1 MGKKKE
7 ARRESRKAARKLA
20 DQLIRAGVVAAR
32 SYDAAMS
39 GPRRQGFAGRGTSAN
54 AEIGGALRTLR
65 DRARSMVRNTAHG
78 HAIVDVM
85 VRHVVGAG
93 ITPTWN
99 TGSDAA
105 DRRIGLLYE
114 EWTTR
119 CDIEGELDFYAM
131 QALWVR
137 SMVEGGEALCRFVDR
152 PYAEDP
158 RTPLRLQLL
167 EGDHIDGSR
176 DGTTINGAIGNERTR
191 LGIAL
196 GDWSERRAYWLFD
209 NHPGEQ
215 VYSWTAAGYTSRRVP
230 RDQVVHLYRPMRI
243 GQIRGVTWLA
253 PVLMSAKD
261 LAELMQNTLVK
272 TGVEAAFA
280 GFIIDQGGGPV
291 NMGAAVSASSTDNEQ
306 EMMPEPGMLM
316 RLKGQDIKFAEP
328 KTSTQFESISIA
340 TLQAMAAGTGHTYDQ
355 ITGDLRQANYSSLRA
370 GKIEHRRLVEQVQWH
385 DVIPRLNRITACF
398 IDRCILA
405 GTLRPRADGY
415 PHDWVPPANEP
426 IDPLK
431 DLEADIAAVRAGRM
445 APQEFIT
452 QWGRDWKKVVTD
464 TVAFWKFADAN
475 GMALDIDPR
484 RPVAGPGVPKQYPT
498 SEPKSPNADGSGG
511 DGTGDGGG
519 DGNSG
524 DASSTPP

>member
-1 MGKKKE
+1 MNALDRAIAWLSPHAG
-7 ARRESRKAARKLA
+7 ARRAQARLA
-20 DQLIRAGVVAAR
+20 LRQ
-32 SYDAAMS
+32 YDAAMS
-39 GPRRQGFAGRGTSAN
+39 GPRRQGFGGRASSAN
-54 AEIGGALRTLR
+54 SEIGGALRTLR
-65 DRARSMVRNTAHG
+65 DRARAMVRNTAHG

-93 ITPTWN
+93 ITPIWN
-99 TGSDAA
+99 TGSDRT
-105 DRRIGLLYE
+105 DRQVGLLWE

-119 CDIEGELDFYAM
+119 CDIEGELDFYAA

-137 SMVEGGEALCRFVDR
+137 SMVESGESLMRFVDQG
-152 PYAEDP
+152 YTADP

-176 DGTTINGAIGNERTR
+176 DGMVERERCR

-196 GDWSERRAYWLFD
+196 GEWSQRQAYWLFD
-209 NHPGEQ
+209 QHPGEQ
-215 VYSWTAAGYTSRRVP
+215 VASWTAAGYTSRRVP
-230 RDQVVHLYRPMRI
+230 RDQIVHLYRPLRI
-243 GQIRGVTWLA
+243 GQLRGVTWLA
-253 PVLMSAKD
+253 PVLMSARD

-291 NMGAAVSASSTDNEQ
+291 NLGAASSASETDGEQ

-316 RLKGQDIKFAEP
+316 RLRGQDIKFAEP

-355 ITGDLRQANYSSLRA
+355 LTGDLRQANYSSLRA

-385 DVIPRLNRITACF
+385 DIIPRLDRIADRF
-398 IDRCILA
+398 VDRCILA

-415 PHDWVPPANEP
+415 RRDWVPPANEP

-431 DLEADIAAVRAGRM
+431 DLEADIGAVRAGRM
-445 APQEFIT
+445 SPQEFIT
-452 QWGRDWKKVVTD
+452 AWGRDWKKVLAD
-464 TVAFWKFADAN
+464 TQAFWAAADQS
-475 GMALDIDPR
+475 GVVLDIDPR
-484 RPVAGPGVPKQYPT
+484 RPANGAGVPGQLKQYPT
-498 SEPKSPNADGSGG
+498 D
-511 DGTGDGGG
+511 
-519 DGNSG
+519 
-524 DASSTPP
+524 TPPAPPPADEPQPNEQP